1 MSNANTTLKSIKSY
15 LGTMNLSERDRQIIW
30 HPFTQEKVAKLPI
43 AIKKAHGSYLYDE
56 NNKPY
61 LDLIS
66 SWWVNLHGHAH
77 PKIAQ
82 AIYEQSMTLEHV
94 IFAGFTHEPAVTLC
108 EKLQTLLPDKLSR
121 FFFSDNGSTAVEVAL
136 KMAYQYWWNQ
146 GNRER
151 TTFLSFEGG
160 YHGDTFGAMS
170 VGAKSGFH
178 DTFSNLLFSVLT
190 IPFPETWDEDEEIK
204 NKERHSLEVLEGH
217 LSASSHKI
225 AALILEPLVQG
236 AGGMRMCRPEFVRK
250 VVNLVRQH
258 GILIICDEVM
268 TGFGR
273 TGTCFAFEQTQIIP
287 DFLCI
292 SKGLT
297 GGFLPL
303 ALTVT
308 TEEVYSAFLNEHF
321 TKAFAHGHS
330 YTANPLGCAAAIAS
344 LELLIKPDT
353 IESIKRIHSI
363 HKKELVEACES
374 VKHTRVTGTIAA
386 FDVHDAQTL
395 KIKFLEQGLLIRP
408 LGNSVYLLPPYSIST
423 PELEEA
429 YNKIR
434 NIIRIFS

>member
-1 MSNANTTLKSIKSY
+1 
-15 LGTMNLSERDRQIIW
+15 MNLSERDRKIIW
-30 HPFTQEKVAKLPI
+30 HPFTQEKVAKFPI

-108 EKLQTLLPDKLSR
+108 EKLKTLLPDKLSR
-121 FFFSDNGSTAVEVAL
+121 FFFSDNGSTTVEVAL

-170 VGAKSGFH
+170 VGVKSGFH
-178 DTFSNLLFSVLT
+178 DAFSNLLFSVLT
-190 IPFPETWDEDEEIK
+190 VPFPETWDEDEKIE
-204 NKERHSLEVLEGH
+204 NKEEHSLKVLEGH
-217 LSASSHKI
+217 LRAGSRKI

-236 AGGMRMCRPEFVRK
+236 ASGMRMCCPEFVRK
-250 VVNLVRQH
+250 IVNLVRQH

-273 TGTCFAFEQTQIIP
+273 TGTYFALEQTQIIP

-303 ALTVT
+303 ALTIT
-308 TEEVYSAFLNEHF
+308 TEEVYSAFLSEHF

-344 LELLIKPDT
+344 LDLLVKHDT
-353 IESIKRIHSI
+353 MESIKRIHSI
-363 HKKELVEACES
+363 HKKELANLSEACKNVERA
-374 VKHTRVTGTIAA
+374 RVTGTIAA

-423 PELEEA
+423 FELEEA

-434 NIIRIFS
+434 NILRIFS